1 MAITIAGIC
10 LPSRT
15 VTTVAVFFF
24 LKISSQFDS
33 EKRGE
38 EDKTI
43 IGLTLSSN
51 DAVI

>member
-15 VTTVAVFFF
+15 VTTVAVFF